1 VLLSDAKV
9 SSFLAEHFVLYWSTV
24 RPAPKVTI
32 DFGNGHLLERTLK
45 GNTIFYVVRS
55 DGRVVDA
62 VPGVYLPDAFLS
74 ELNQSLELLAL
85 SDAEVLER
93 HATEAVTLRF
103 QAVGM
108 NSASAVAT
116 LSKAPVQGPL
126 IRAIEPTTVSKAVLQ
141 SPMIAGL
148 EDPHPATTETPSIV
162 DVSSLPLTTD
172 ELEEAYLPG
181 PGTLA
186 ERALEGRLGKQRQ
199 GPSPRGPSLVCR
211 ALEPAGAGR
220 LPIAHLQGHPE
231 GRHRRPV
238 PRSEGRRYARH
249 RLARR
254 GLEAASSRTR
264 GADCS
269 LRKANARAMDLRVL
283 TFNIRYD
290 TPKDGPNAWEF
301 RREMALEMVA
311 SVGCHIVG
319 FQEVLARQRADLEAG
334 LEGLQL
340 GRPGARRRWRRRAV
354 LSGRPVQPGGSRLGN
369 ILVVPHAGSSGQPGL
384 GCATDPY
391 LHLGQAGPGRQRI
404 HRLQTATGIIVA
416 RSRGRKARACFSTA

>member
-186 ERALEGRLGKQRQ
+186 ERALKADSESSVKVLR
-199 GPSPRGPSLVCR
+199 
-211 ALEPAGAGR
+211 PAVHRWFAER
-220 LPIAHLQGHPE
+220 SNLPAP
-231 GRHRRPV
+231 
-238 PRSEGRRYARH
+238 
-249 RLARR
+249 
-254 GLEAASSRTR
+254 
-264 GADCS
+264 ADCRS
-269 LRKANARAMDLRVL
+269 P
-283 TFNIRYD
+283 IY
-290 TPKDGPNAWEF
+290 KD
-301 RREMALEMVA
+301 
-311 SVGCHIVG
+311 
-319 FQEVLARQRADLEAG
+319 
-334 LEGLQL
+334 
-340 GRPGARRRWRRRAV
+340 
-354 LSGRPVQPGGSRLGN
+354 
-369 ILVVPHAGSSGQPGL
+369 ILKVDID
-384 GCATDPY
+384 DPY
-391 LHLGQAGPGRQRI
+391 LGLKVDGMPG
-404 HRLQTATGIIVA
+404 TD
-416 RSRGRKARACFSTA
+416 